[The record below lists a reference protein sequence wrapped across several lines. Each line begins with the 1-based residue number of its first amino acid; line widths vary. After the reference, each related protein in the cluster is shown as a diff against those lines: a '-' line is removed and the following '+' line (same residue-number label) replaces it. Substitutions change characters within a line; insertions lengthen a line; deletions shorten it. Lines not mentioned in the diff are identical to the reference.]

1 MDSQILLG
9 PGFASGKEQ
18 RGYMFDGFTD
28 TASPG
33 ICFQQGVEAVHD
45 HWVYDQWVPGY
56 CWAWDLFIAKSYGG
70 I

>member
-1 MDSQILLG
+1 MDSRIPLG

-18 RGYMFDGFTD
+18 SLYMIDGFTD

-33 ICFQQGVEAVHD
+33 ICFQQGAEAVHD
-45 HWVYDQWVPGY
+45 HWVYDQWGPGY
-56 CWAWDLFIAKSYGG
+56 CWARDLLIAKSYGG

>member
-1 MDSQILLG
+1 
-9 PGFASGKEQ
+9 
-18 RGYMFDGFTD
+18 MFDGFTD

-33 ICFQQGVEAVHD
+33 ICFQQGAEAVHD

-56 CWAWDLFIAKSYGG
+56 CWAWDLLIAKSYGG

>member
-1 MDSQILLG
+1 MGSRILLG

-18 RGYMFDGFTD
+18 RRYMFDGFTY

-33 ICFQQGVEAVHD
+33 ICCQKGAEAVHD

-56 CWAWDLFIAKSYGG
+56 CKAWDLLIAKSYGG

>member
-1 MDSQILLG
+1 MDSRILLG
-9 PGFASGKEQ
+9 QRFASGKKQ

-33 ICFQQGVEAVHD
+33 ICFQQGADAIH
-45 HWVYDQWVPGY
+45 DQWVYHQCVHGY
-56 CWAWDLFIAKSYGG
+56 CWAWDLLIAKSYDG